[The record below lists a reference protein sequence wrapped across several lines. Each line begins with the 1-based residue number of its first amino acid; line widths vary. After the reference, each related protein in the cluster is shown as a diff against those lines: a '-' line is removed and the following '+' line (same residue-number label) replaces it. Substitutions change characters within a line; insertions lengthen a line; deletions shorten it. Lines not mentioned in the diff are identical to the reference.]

1 MTATPQPLVVA
12 ITGASGAVFGIR
24 LLEALRT
31 LPQIESHLVL
41 SAGAR
46 ATIAL
51 ETDYVVSDVQALAD
65 VVHADTN
72 LAASISSGSFRTL
85 GMIIAPCS
93 IRTLSGIATSNAGS
107 LVIRAADVTLKERR
121 PLVLLVRETPL
132 HLGHIRL
139 LEQAAAAGATIMPPV
154 PAFYHRPTTIAE
166 IVDQTVGRALDQF
179 CLDTEL
185 VSRWTGPPG
194 MRRPDLIG

>member
-1 MTATPQPLVVA
+1 MTATPQRLVIA

-31 LPQIESHLVL
+31 LAQIESHLVL

-46 ATIAL
+46 TTIAL
-51 ETDYVVSDVQALAD
+51 ETDYALSDVKALAD
-65 VVHADTN
+65 VVYADTN
-72 LAASISSGSFRTL
+72 LAAPISSGSFRTL

-107 LVIRAADVTLKERR
+107 LVVRAADVTLKERR

-139 LEQAAAAGATIMPPV
+139 LEQAATAGATIMPPV
-154 PAFYHRPTTIAE
+154 PAFYHRPSTIAE
-166 IVDQTVGRALDQF
+166 IVDQTVGRALDQLG
-179 CLDTEL
+179 LDTEL
-185 VSRWTGPPG
+185 VSRWTGPRG
-194 MRRPDLIG
+194 